1 MTLAGMRLP
10 GRRQAL
16 RHVNLENLRRNA
28 PFSVSDAAQ
37 LRFDFRQF
45 GHAPKKELELDARGF
60 SDNALQ
66 GEGTP
71 VAGPQ
76 NTKRYFKAL

>member
-16 RHVNLENLRRNA
+16 RHINLENLRRNDS
-28 PFSVSDAAQ
+28 FSVRDAAQ

-45 GHAPKKELELDARGF
+45 GYAPKKEFESDARGF

-66 GEGTP
+66 GEGTH
-71 VAGPQ
+71 
-76 NTKRYFKAL
+76 KH